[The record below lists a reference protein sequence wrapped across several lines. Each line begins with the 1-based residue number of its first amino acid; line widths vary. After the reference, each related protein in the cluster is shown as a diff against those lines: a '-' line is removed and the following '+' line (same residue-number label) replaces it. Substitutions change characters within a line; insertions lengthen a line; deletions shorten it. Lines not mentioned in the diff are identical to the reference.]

1 MKTIKSLLT
10 ICILCGVIQIS
21 HSKLLNE
28 LHEADRYSSQI
39 PLPSYETVSLVSMGF
54 DKLIADCYWLSF
66 IVYYGDN
73 EARELDRYALA
84 DRYLDL
90 ITSLDPQFVQSY
102 WFVAF
107 CVGNDQKNPQR
118 AAELLD
124 KGIAANQDN
133 WYLPFIAG
141 FNQFMFAKNE
151 LGAAKYYRQASKYP
165 GAPDWL
171 ERQAK
176 ILEAKIPSTIKEI
189 NTWNDVYQSVY
200 EEGLRQR
207 AKEKLIGLWMSV
219 YSRSPSEEIRKRAR
233 AELSEL
239 GVDLSV
245 FGDTRSH

>member
-1 MKTIKSLLT
+1 MRIYSL
-10 ICILCGVIQIS
+10 ILLVLFVLSLHI
-21 HSKLLNE
+21 LLDNA
-28 LHEADRYSSQI
+28 LSQADCSAAEAI
-39 PLPSYETVSLVSMGF
+39 LPSAQDVRLVALGF

-66 IVYYGDN
+66 ISYYGDT
-73 EARELDRYALA
+73 EARLKDNYALA
-84 DRYLDL
+84 DDYLEL
-90 ITSLDPQFVQSY
+90 ITCLDPDFVQPY
-102 WFVAF
+102 WFAAF

-118 AAELLD
+118 AAEILER
-124 KGIAANQDN
+124 GISANQNN

-141 FNQFMFAKNE
+141 FNQYMFAKNE

-189 NTWNDVYQSVY
+189 NTWTDVYQSVS

-219 YSRSPSEEIRKRAR
+219 YSKSPSEEIRKRAR
-233 AELSEL
+233 AELSAL
-239 GVDLSV
+239 GVDLRV
-245 FGDTRSH
+245 FGDTMSH